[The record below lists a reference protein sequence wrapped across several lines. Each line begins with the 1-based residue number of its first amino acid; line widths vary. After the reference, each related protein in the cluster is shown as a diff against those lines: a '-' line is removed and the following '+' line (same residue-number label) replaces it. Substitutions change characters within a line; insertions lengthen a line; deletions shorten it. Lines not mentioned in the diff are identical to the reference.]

1 MPMVDSAL
9 SPRDHSTDAQALILP
24 VCVVQVTN
32 RRKKTLFLS
41 FIFLLFLLFQA
52 PVDPSMGGAPRD
64 ADLHPSAGVGLQFTV
79 IGSVGEV
86 VPVTIVAPPPQ
97 TNVTKQTNKASKQQN
112 DNGFGVLNGT
122 VIVVAVEIGS
132 SGAAVVSC
140 RDVEGCV
147 VKHSARPM

>member
-1 MPMVDSAL
+1 L
-9 SPRDHSTDAQALILP
+9 
-24 VCVVQVTN
+24 
-32 RRKKTLFLS
+32 
-41 FIFLLFLLFQA
+41 QA

-64 ADLHPSAGVGLQFTV
+64 VDLHPSAGVGLQFTV

-97 TNVTKQTNKASKQQN
+97 TNMTKHTNKASKQQN

-147 VKHSARPM
+147 VKHSTRPI